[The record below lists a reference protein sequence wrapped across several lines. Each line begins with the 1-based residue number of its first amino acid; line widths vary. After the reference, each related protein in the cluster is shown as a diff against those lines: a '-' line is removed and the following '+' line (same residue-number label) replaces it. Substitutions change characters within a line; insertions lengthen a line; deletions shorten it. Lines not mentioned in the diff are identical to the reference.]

1 MFDRKIT
8 LLIFAAMVL
17 AQWYVPGSMI
27 LQRESTINKGQ
38 VFQFKCQ
45 PIDPNDPF
53 RGKYITLGFEADS
66 YSFTS
71 TADEQLWTYGQLA
84 YVTIDNDE
92 SDFARI
98 SGVSNTKPDAG
109 AAFFQATIRG
119 VSIIETEKQRL
130 LTFEF
135 PFNRFYMEE
144 SKAPLAEQLYGEQL
158 IDSNSL
164 VYGLVSI
171 YKGNAVLTDVIIN
184 GQSIKEAVEDM

>member
-27 LQRESTINKGQ
+27 LQREATIDKGQ
-38 VFQFKCQ
+38 AFKFKCQ
-45 PIDPNDPF
+45 PIDPIDPF
-53 RGKYITLGFEADS
+53 RGKYITLGFDADN
-66 YSFTS
+66 YSFNS
-71 TADEQLWTYGQLA
+71 TIDDQLWSYGHLA
-84 YVTIDNDE
+84 YVTIKNDE

-98 SGVSNTKPDAG
+98 TGVSNTKPDAG

-119 VSIIETEKQRL
+119 VSYIETDKKGS

-158 IDSNSL
+158 SDSTSL

-184 GQSIKEAVEDM
+184 GQSIKEAVENM